1 LVRKEQR
8 QNLEGTVSKN
18 AIGVGTLANIQLKLM
33 TIDVLSEDPTVNALK
48 RIKENKRIIG

>member
-8 QNLEGTVSKN
+8 QNLERTVSKN
-18 AIGVGTLANIQLKLM
+18 AIGVGTLANIQLKSM
-33 TIDVLSEDPTVNALK
+33 TLDVHPEDPTVNALK